1 MNVALKKSSLLYLVI
16 LSAFGPYIFPSL
28 GIRLD
33 QLIIYGI
40 FLFLL
45 LSNSLKL
52 PREST
57 SLSIIFLLFSLFLFP
72 FVQAINPIY
81 VLSNSLLLA
90 QVENYLQ
97 PIIIFLIFFSLLP
110 PNKKEI
116 EEILKF
122 GFELILWLL
131 SLNTIFSI
139 YIFLNPD
146 TSLINIFTGSKIIGD
161 FGGYSDVT
169 LAELNLTTG
178 KFAGV
183 FNQTFIVGFVYSLGL
198 LIWGYLYKNRKQYNF
213 KKAIFLILI
222 LIGGVM
228 SFSKVFLVIGAPL
241 FLLFLGLKRSL
252 IFLIFILFTLL
263 LMFLINP
270 NLFELVSDYKA
281 MNYIFRLIT
290 GVSGDFLTI
299 FTSSRLGSDSAVI
312 EGIIYI
318 LSNKPLFGFGYGS
331 IETSDFS
338 FYEIVSL
345 GGLMGLL
352 AYTFLLLILITPIF
366 NLSSFKDKYFYGFF
380 ISLTFIASL
389 AAPIFTANRV
399 SILIWFIIV
408 ITYSRSQKNSKT

>member
-1 MNVALKKSSLLYLVI
+1 MNLALKKSSLLYLVI
-16 LSAFGPYIFPSL
+16 LSAFGPYVFPSI

-33 QLIIYGI
+33 QVIIYGL

-45 LSNSLKL
+45 LSNNLKF
-52 PREST
+52 PRDNL
-57 SLSIIFLLFSLFLFP
+57 SLSIIFLLFALFLFP
-72 FVQAINPIY
+72 FISAINPVY
-81 VLSNSLLLA
+81 VVANSLLLA
-90 QVENYLQ
+90 QIENYLQ
-97 PIIIFLIFFSLLP
+97 PIIIFLIFSSLLP
-110 PNKKEI
+110 SSKKEI
-116 EEILKF
+116 EEILQY

-131 SLNTIFSI
+131 SFNTIFSI

-146 TSLINIFTGSKIIGD
+146 TALIHIFTGSKIIGD
-161 FGGYSDVT
+161 FGGYSNVT

-183 FNQTFIVGFVYSLGL
+183 FNQTFIVGFIYSLGL
-198 LIWGYLYKNRKQYNF
+198 LIWGYLYKNNKEYHF
-213 KKAIFLILI
+213 KKALFLILI

-228 SFSKVFLVIGAPL
+228 SFSKVFLVIGTPL
-241 FLLFLGLKRSL
+241 FFIFLGLKMSL
-252 IFLIFILFTLL
+252 IFFITILFTVL
-263 LMFLINP
+263 LMFSINP
-270 NLFELVSDYKA
+270 NLFELVSEYKA
-281 MNYIFRLIT
+281 MTYIFRLIT
-290 GVSGDFLTI
+290 GLSGDFLTI

-352 AYTFLLLILITPIF
+352 AYTCLLLILITPIY
-366 NLSSFKDKYFYGFF
+366 NLSSLRDKYFYGFF

-408 ITYSRSQKNSKT
+408 TTYSRSQKKLKV

>member
-1 MNVALKKSSLLYLVI
+1 MNLALKKSSLLYLII
-16 LSAFGPYIFPSL
+16 LSSFGPYIFPSL

-33 QLIIYGI
+33 QLMIYGI

-45 LSNSLKL
+45 LSGSLKF
-52 PREST
+52 PRENT
-57 SLSIIFLLFSLFLFP
+57 SVSILFLLLSLFMFP
-72 FVQAINPIY
+72 FIGAINPEY
-81 VLSNSLLLA
+81 VVSNSLLLA
-90 QVENYLQ
+90 QIENYLQ

-110 PNKKEI
+110 SNKQEI
-116 EEILKF
+116 EVILRF
-122 GFELILWLL
+122 GLELILWLL

-146 TSLINIFTGSKIIGD
+146 TTLINIFTGSKIIGD

-198 LIWGYLYKNRKQYNF
+198 LIWVYLYKNNQEYSLKTP
-213 KKAIFLILI
+213 IFLILI

-241 FLLFLGLKRSL
+241 FLILLGFKRSL
-252 IFLIFILFTLL
+252 IFFIFIIFAFFSMLL
-263 LMFLINP
+263 IYP

-281 MNYIFRLIT
+281 MNYIFRLLT
-290 GVSGDFLTI
+290 GFSGDFLNI
-299 FTSSRLGSDSAVI
+299 YTSSRLGSDSAVI

-318 LSNKPLFGFGYGS
+318 ISSKPLFGFGYGS

-345 GGLMGLL
+345 GGLMGLF

-366 NLSSFKDKYFYGFF
+366 NLRSLRDKYFYGLFL
-380 ISLTFIASL
+380 SLTYISSL

-408 ITYSRSQKNSKT
+408 MAYSRSQKNLKA